1 MEKVKIQSLVRWQY
15 SVVCAHSLESISLKI
30 GKSMK
35 IGTSICIATWKLP
48 TSCASQNLFMRGF
61 MMDGNFQAEH
71 MRMRNPENDV
81 PLSDGA
87 GFMVSKKPYEAHL
100 KSAVERRQ
108 VRPISRISAFVRS
121 CSDRDQR
128 AMITAQ

>member
-1 MEKVKIQSLVRWQY
+1 
-15 SVVCAHSLESISLKI
+15 
-30 GKSMK
+30 MK
-35 IGTSICIATWKLP
+35 IGMSIRIATWKLP
-48 TSCASQNLFMRGF
+48 TSCFSQNLFMQGF

-108 VRPISRISAFVRS
+108 VRSISCISAVIRS
-121 CSDRDQR
+121 CSDRDQC

>member
-1 MEKVKIQSLVRWQY
+1 MQ
-15 SVVCAHSLESISLKI
+15 
-30 GKSMK
+30 
-35 IGTSICIATWKLP
+35 
-48 TSCASQNLFMRGF
+48 GF

-87 GFMVSKKPYEAHL
+87 GFMVGKKPYEEHL

-108 VRPISRISAFVRS
+108 VRSISCISSGIRS
-121 CSDRDQR
+121 ASDRDQH